1 MWDNTLP
8 KNRFLRFCVLMAHRC
23 GRHNVAMQSAALAFY
38 LLFMIFP
45 FLIFISAL
53 LGLFG
58 IAAALN
64 GYLYKKIPVLFRA
77 ALIIGGLCMM
87 IPGTLSDVAGLI
99 VVGGITLIQCMSA
112 RKLAA

>member
-64 GYLYKKIPVLFRA
+64 GYLYKKIPVLFRV
-77 ALIIGGLCMM
+77 ALIAGGLGMM
-87 IPGTLSDVAGLI
+87 IPGTLSDVAGLV
-99 VVGGITLIQCMSA
+99 VVGGIVLIQRMSA